1 MNDYRPDTPRAWFAL
16 GAVGLMALTMSAFV
30 VAPAVFDAGFEPE
43 MTLAKSQAAPV
54 EVAIMPG
61 TIEVVGL
68 REPGAA
74 RVSFDATAPVA
85 GSSVAWALPRSEPCK
100 PQV

>member
-1 MNDYRPDTPRAWFAL
+1 MNNYRPDAPRAWFAV

-43 MTLAKSQAAPV
+43 MTLAKSPAAPI
-54 EVAIMPG
+54 EVAILPG
-61 TIEVVGL
+61 SIEVVGL
-68 REPGAA
+68 RQPGAA
-74 RVSFDATAPVA
+74 RVSLDATAPAAVP
-85 GSSVAWALPRSEPCK
+85 SVAWALPHSEPCK

>member
-1 MNDYRPDTPRAWFAL
+1 MNDYRPDTPRAWLAL
-16 GAVGLMALTMSAFV
+16 AAVGLTAMTLGAFV
-30 VAPAVFDAGFEPE
+30 VVPAVFDSGFEPE
-43 MTLAKSQAAPV
+43 MTLARSPAAPI
-54 EVAIMPG
+54 EVAITPG

-68 REPGAA
+68 REPGVA
-74 RVSFDATAPVA
+74 RVSLDTGLPA